1 MKNKKNGKSTPIHN
15 YFSIDLQKQI
25 AESAYYKWI
34 ERGLP
39 PEGAEKDWLEAE
51 EEVFDSLKETRG

>member
-1 MKNKKNGKSTPIHN
+1 MKNKKNGKSTPI
-15 YFSIDLQKQI
+15 QKQI

>member
-1 MKNKKNGKSTPIHN
+1 MKNLKTEKNTPVRN
-15 YFSIDLQKQI
+15 SFSIDLQKQI

-39 PEGAEKDWLEAE
+39 PDGAEKDWLEAE

>member
-1 MKNKKNGKSTPIHN
+1 MKNQKTEKNTPVRN
-15 YFSIDLQKQI
+15 SFSIDLQKQI

-39 PEGAEKDWLEAE
+39 PDGAEKDWLEAE